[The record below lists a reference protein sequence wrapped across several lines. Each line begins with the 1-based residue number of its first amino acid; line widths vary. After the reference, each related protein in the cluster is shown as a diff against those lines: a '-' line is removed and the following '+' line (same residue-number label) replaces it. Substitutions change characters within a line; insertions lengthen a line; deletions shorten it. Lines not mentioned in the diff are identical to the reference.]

1 MVGGA
6 VVTLDTVPPTHQ
18 RTALTN
24 DAGSFRFFAVEP
36 GTYTLAITATG
47 FSSWTSANVIV
58 HPGENLLPPSVLQ
71 IATTST
77 NIDVTLSPHDLATEQ
92 IKAEEKQR
100 LLAIFPNFFVTY
112 DPNAAPLT
120 AAQKFE
126 LGWKSLLDPVAV
138 LETGIGAGIQQAR
151 D

>member
-1 MVGGA
+1 MLLVTGLASAQPGTISGVAKDTSGSVVGGA
-6 VVTLDTVPPTHQ
+6 VVALDTVPPTYQ

-47 FSSWTSANVIV
+47 FSSWTSTNVIV

-100 LLAIFPNFFVTY
+100 LLAVFPNFFVTIRSQCGSV
-112 DPNAAPLT
+112 DR
-120 AAQKFE
+120 
-126 LGWKSLLDPVAV
+126 
-138 LETGIGAGIQQAR
+138 GAEI
-151 D
+151 